1 MTSYTSASGEDQAVD
16 SEPKVDGRRARGER
30 ARLALFQ
37 ATLAIIE
44 REGIAGVTHRN
55 VTREA
60 GLPATSAA
68 YHFATI
74 NDLLEQTL
82 LWADQAAAE
91 SLAACEADPD
101 PIAAFTRWFV
111 ADFADERARVI
122 AEYELFLYAAR
133 HPAMLPTARR
143 WLTDLSALV
152 DTWTQ
157 SRRATRTICAYIDG
171 ILLQMLV
178 TGEKPNPKA
187 VEETIRGLASAFA
200 AEGRSSER

>member
-1 MTSYTSASGEDQAVD
+1 MTGDSGRSPSV
-16 SEPKVDGRRARGER
+16 PLDGRRARGEHTR
-30 ARLALFQ
+30 HALLA
-37 ATLAIIE
+37 ATVTIIE
-44 REGIAGVTHRN
+44 REGIAGVTHRK

-74 NDLLEQTL
+74 NDLLEQAL
-82 LWADQAAAE
+82 LWADQQAAE
-91 SLAACEADPD
+91 ALARCEGEPD
-101 PIAAFTRWFV
+101 PIAAFAHWFV
-111 ADFADERARVI
+111 ADFADERSRVI

-152 DTWTQ
+152 DTWTE

-171 ILLQMLV
+171 VLLQMLV
-178 TGEKPNPKA
+178 SGERPDPKQ
-187 VEETIRGLASAFA
+187 VEDTIRSLL
-200 AEGRSSER
+200 

>member
-1 MTSYTSASGEDQAVD
+1 MSARDPRPANHER
-16 SEPKVDGRRARGER
+16 VDGRRAKGER
-30 ARLALFQ
+30 ARLALLE

-74 NDLLEQTL
+74 NDLLEQAL
-82 LWADQAAAE
+82 LWADQEAAE
-91 SLAACEADPD
+91 ALARCESDPD
-101 PIAAFTRWFV
+101 PIAAFARWFV
-111 ADFADERARVI
+111 ADFANERSRVI

-133 HPAMLPTARR
+133 HPAMQPTARR

-152 DTWTQ
+152 DTWTD

-171 ILLQMLV
+171 VLLQMLV
-178 TGEKPNPKA
+178 SGEKSDPTL
-187 VEETIRGLASAFA
+187 VEDTIRSLL
-200 AEGRSSER
+200 